1 MRIRAHRH
9 GWPSPGQHLKP
20 SPLISS
26 PLCALD
32 VSVSGPLSN
41 GGEENRMPNPADNAA
56 SSTEIIPAGHAA
68 FTAEEEFGGHRS
80 GTSTGLAGVSVAAL
94 GVVFGDIG
102 TSPVYTFRECFN
114 PEHGFP
120 LDSEHVLGVLSMIFW
135 ALIIVVAVKYVLL
148 IMRADNQGEG
158 GILALLAL
166 ALEAARS
173 ERSRNLLVLLALG
186 GAALFYGDSM
196 ITPAI
201 SVLSAVEGIGVAT
214 PVLNRFVLPLTIVVL
229 LALFLFQKG
238 GTERV
243 GRLFGPVMVLWFT
256 VIAASGMLQIAKA
269 PQVLAALNPMHA
281 AGIFVAAPAAGFVV
295 LGAVALA
302 ITGGEALYADMGHFG
317 RFPIKLAWF
326 GLVLPALVLNYF
338 GQGALILGDKTAI
351 ENPFFRM
358 VPGWGLFPLVLLST
372 AATVIASQ
380 AVISGAF
387 SLSRQAIQLGLMPP
401 LDLFQTSARA
411 RGQIYISQVNWLLL
425 IAVLALVLGFQS
437 SSALASAYGFAVTGT
452 MTITTVLA
460 GAVMRGVWR
469 WQWPMIAIVLV
480 PILTVDLALFG
491 ANALKIPSGG
501 WFPLVIG
508 LVVFTIMTT
517 WRAGRRLVRTRLVS
531 ETVPLASFLATCEE
545 IPEARVSGTAVFLT
559 TQTELVPVTL
569 LRNLKHN
576 KVLHRAV
583 LLVRVVTENIPRVA
597 STDRIKAR
605 ALGSGFWMIEAHF
618 GFAQTPNV
626 PRELART
633 EITGL
638 ELDPSQLSFFVGR
651 TNVTSSLRPGMARWR
666 ERVYSGLVRI
676 ATRPTEFFCIPP
688 DRVIE
693 LGAEVEI

>member
-1 MRIRAHRH
+1 MA
-9 GWPSPGQHLKP
+9 
-20 SPLISS
+20 
-26 PLCALD
+26 
-32 VSVSGPLSN
+32 
-41 GGEENRMPNPADNAA
+41 NRTGTIAT
-56 SSTEIIPAGHAA
+56 STEVIPAGHAEL
-68 FTAEEEFGGHRS
+68 TEVEEHGEYRPD
-80 GTSTGLAGVSVAAL
+80 TSTGLAGLSVAAL

-114 PEHGFP
+114 PEHGLP
-120 LDSEHVLGVLSMIFW
+120 LNPEHVLGVLSLIFW

-166 ALEAARS
+166 ALEAARA
-173 ERSRNLLVLLALG
+173 EGSRTLLVLLALG

-201 SVLSAVEGIGVAT
+201 SVLSAVEGIGIAT
-214 PVLNRFVLPLTIVVL
+214 PALNRFVLPLAIAVL

-238 GTERV
+238 GTGRV
-243 GRLFGPVMVLWFT
+243 GRLFGPVMVLWFA
-256 VIAASGMLQIAKA
+256 VIAVSGAFQITEA
-269 PQVLAALNPMHA
+269 PGVLAALNPAHA
-281 AGIFVAAPAAGFVV
+281 VRIFVAAPAAGFVV

-317 RFPIKLAWF
+317 RFPIRLAWF
-326 GLVLPALVLNYF
+326 AVVLPALVLNYF
-338 GQGALILGDKTAI
+338 GQGALILGNKAAI

-358 VPGWGLFPLVLLST
+358 VPDWGLFPLVLLST

-401 LDLFQTSARA
+401 LDIFQTSARA
-411 RGQIYISQVNWLLL
+411 QGQIYISQVNWLLL

-437 SSALASAYGFAVTGT
+437 SSGLASAYGFAVTGT
-452 MTITTVLA
+452 MTITSVLA
-460 GAVMRGVWR
+460 GAVMRGIWR
-469 WQWPMIAIVLV
+469 WQWLTIAAVLV
-480 PILTVDLALFG
+480 PIMTVDLALFG

-508 LVVFTIMTT
+508 LGVFTIMTT
-517 WRAGRRLVRTRLVS
+517 WREGRRLVLRRLAN
-531 ETVPLASFLATCEE
+531 ETVPLANFLATCETA
-545 IPEARVSGTAVFLT
+545 PEARVSGTAVFLT
-559 TQTELVPVTL
+559 AQTERVPSTL

-576 KVLHRAV
+576 KVLHQTV

-597 STDRIKAR
+597 GPDRIKAR
-605 ALGSGFWMIEAHF
+605 ELGAGFWQIEAHF

-626 PRELART
+626 ARELSRA
-633 EITGL
+633 EIPGL
-638 ELDPSQLSFFVGR
+638 PLDPSQLSFFVGR
-651 TNVTSSLRPGMARWR
+651 TNVKPSSRPGMARWR
-666 ERVYSGLVRI
+666 EHLYSGLVRI
-676 ATRPTEFFCIPP
+676 ATRPTEFFRIPP

-693 LGAEVEI
+693 LGTEVEI